1 MKNLKKVLSLVLALA
16 MALSL
21 MTVAFAKEAKDYAD
35 YDEVNYNEAVD
46 VMTAAGIFDGKGAN
60 GFDPQGN
67 LTREEA
73 AKIITYMLMGRAN
86 ADKLTATIAPY
97 DDVAAGRWS
106 AGSIAYCTNEGIIS
120 GMGHNKFAPTD
131 EVTGLQFAKMLLVA
145 LGYDAEIENLVG
157 DSWAINTSKL
167 AISVGLDDNMEE
179 VSLSQPLTREQATLM
194 AFNAMQSPLVEY
206 PSKGTTIEVN
216 GATVSFGAQQAQYVT
231 TTRANE
237 QTISSETLSNS
248 KEYTIEFAEQYCRDL
263 TLRGDRDAFERP
275 AHTWRY
281 DNELIGTYQN
291 TPDLTYTTAVENGTI
306 YADLGLTKSAKA
318 TEQYVDGRP
327 AAASALQTM
336 IRRDDETINGTGNGV
351 LTQVWFEKDD
361 QGEVVELI
369 ITSVNTYV
377 ATVNAV
383 QNANKE
389 NRSITLNLY
398 NRIPGTLDNKYET
411 QSFAAD
417 DLVTY
422 TAAWNGT
429 RYEIQS
435 VEALTGAA
443 TGTLTAWNGDTANTT
458 TGFSEN
464 NFTVAGTTYNYSD
477 NYAIINEDGAEIEI
491 SGFEVDES
499 ELNVYVDQYGY
510 AIYVSGVEGEKN
522 YAVVIGVGST
532 NPYGSETT
540 GVTLMLPDGTKKEA
554 TAKLA
559 SDSEPLTGP
568 AFVVGG
574 TNRQTVDDAVGD
586 IVTYKIGDDGVYEL
600 TVAGT
605 VVSGTNPATLTGHST
620 NAYTGANEVRFLNGR
635 SLFELDDTAN
645 AANRDKTLFATE
657 DTVFVVATEK
667 SGGYNYDVYV
677 GYENMPS
684 IDSAI
689 GTNALAYVTNSE
701 YSSQLDIV
709 YIATE
714 RLAGVSGVDTYF
726 VKEKN
731 EQIFTDN
738 TGSYYRLP
746 AIVNGEKTEIKVDAT
761 KTYTDKSGNSID
773 FTKNSTVYGLFA
785 ITNVVK
791 DKNDI
796 ITSFVDV
803 TGDVFDASTSTTNK
817 TSGTVGTVR
826 VASGVLGIGAKG
838 DKDLAK
844 YYAYDSNTVAY
855 YVDKDYKDINVI
867 NISSIANDTN
877 DYVYGVRDDNVPANY
892 KKLSE
897 VVVVEQEDS
906 TVETHTVSI
915 TGANGNAWVDEVNGT
930 HYANQTSITVEDGED
945 FQFKLAPLAGKK
957 VVSVKVGSTELTP
970 DVNGVYTVSNVTGD
984 ITVDVTCGNVLKLT
998 VTNSDDAAITVAV
1011 NGNAPEAVSNGAS
1024 TAGDYEVTN
1033 GQMVTVTIVYNG
1045 TTPALAGTTNAT
1057 VIPVSQVGN
1066 SITYQVYIGN
1076 ATTAPVVTFTA

>member
-1 MKNLKKVLSLVLALA
+1 MKNLKKVLSLVLTLA

-21 MTVAFAKEAKDYAD
+21 MTVAFAKDASDYND
-35 YDEVNYNEAVD
+35 YDEVTYKEAVD
-46 VMTAAGIFDGKGAN
+46 VMTAAGIFDGMGAN
-60 GFDPQGN
+60 NFQPDGT
-67 LTREEA
+67 LTREQA
-73 AKIITYMLMGRAN
+73 AKIITYMLMGKSN
-86 ADKLTATIAPY
+86 ADKLTTTIAPY
-97 DDVAAGRWS
+97 GDVSADRWS
-106 AGSIAYCTNEGIIS
+106 AGAIAYCTNEGIIS
-120 GMGHNKFAPTD
+120 GMGHNKFAPSD
-131 EVTGLQFAKMLLVA
+131 PVTGLQFAKMLLVA

-510 AIYVSGVEGEKN
+510 AIYVSGVEAEKN

-559 SDSEPLTGP
+559 TDSAKLTDSTGT
-568 AFVVGG
+568 VGG
-574 TNRQTVDDAVGD
+574 ATAQTVNDAVGD

-600 TVAGT
+600 TVAG
-605 VVSGTNPATLTGHST
+605 ATFDSKITGHY
-620 NAYTGANEVRFLNGR
+620 NGTGYNGVNEVQFLNGR
-635 SLFELDDTAN
+635 SLFVLDRTADN
-645 AANRDKTLFATE
+645 DKDRTLFATE

-667 SGGYNYDVYV
+667 IGGGYNYEVYV

-684 IDSAI
+684 IDTAVPTTGI
-689 GTNALAYVTNSE
+689 AYVTNSE

-738 TGSYYRLP
+738 TDSYYRLP

-761 KTYTDKSGNSID
+761 KTYKNASGAAAID
-773 FTKNSTVYGLFA
+773 FTDNDDVYGLFA
-785 ITNVVK
+785 ITDVIT
-791 DKNDI
+791 DKNGI
-796 ITSFVDV
+796 ITDFRDV
-803 TGDVFDASTSTTNK
+803 TTAVGGSGSVFDASTGTNNK

-826 VASGVLGIGAKG
+826 VASGVLGIGANG
-838 DKDLAK
+838 DKDLAE

-877 DYVYGVRDDNVPANY
+877 DYVYGIRDDDVPTSY

-897 VVVVEQEDS
+897 VVIVEREDS
-906 TVETHTVSI
+906 TTTNYTVSI
-915 TGANGNAWVDEVNGT
+915 NGIAGKVW
-930 HYANQTSITVEDGED
+930 AQTEAGQNVSGGVFTVEEGKDLK
-945 FQFKLAPLAGKK
+945 FKLSPLPNYSVA
-957 VVSVKVGSTELTP
+957 SVKVGNTVLTP
-970 DVNGVYTVSNVTGD
+970 DANGVYTVSNVTGN
-984 ITVDVTCGNVLKLT
+984 TVVDVAVTNVITLTLKGSANSEAYVSINGGAYQALTTSGTPLT
-998 VTNSDDAAITVAV
+998 VNEGATVTMTVMAVSGKTINNVTAAGNLISNVNNTYTIVAV
-1011 NGNAPEAVSNGAS
+1011 ANGDV
-1024 TAGDYEVTN
+1024 V
-1033 GQMVTVTIVYNG
+1033 V
-1045 TTPALAGTTNAT
+1045 
-1057 VIPVSQVGN
+1057 
-1066 SITYQVYIGN
+1066 
-1076 ATTAPVVTFTA
+1076 TTA